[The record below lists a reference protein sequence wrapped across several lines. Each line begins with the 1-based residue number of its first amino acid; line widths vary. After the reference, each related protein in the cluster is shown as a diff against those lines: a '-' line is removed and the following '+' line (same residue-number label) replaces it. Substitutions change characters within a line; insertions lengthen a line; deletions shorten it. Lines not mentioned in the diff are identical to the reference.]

1 LSILDNVREGLKIL
15 ARDHDRLD
23 RIDRYFKGQH
33 DIPYMPDS
41 AEVEYYL
48 LAGKCVT
55 NWCPN
60 LVGVPGQALYV
71 DNFRRSDVAAS
82 AGSQS
87 LEMAHWQASRMD
99 ARQAPI
105 YRAALEYG
113 HSFTVTEK
121 VKGKV
126 ITRGLA
132 TRRTVALYEDAAADL
147 IPIAALYRV
156 SRPNGDDKPGKLIYW
171 DDKFRYDLT
180 YKDPEHITQVGK
192 PVRHGA
198 LECPVTRFA
207 AYVDDEGDTWGV
219 IEPMIPVQDRINQTV
234 FDLLVAQTYT
244 AFIVRTA
251 TGLAPPLKMQ
261 LNADGI
267 MEPVLD
273 TDGNPVPDRQFLNA
287 SRWMYAS
294 DSASK
299 FGTLPAGD
307 LIGFISALDTALKHW
322 VGLSQTPPHFLLG
335 QIANV
340 SAEALQAAEAAL
352 GRKVEEFKHS
362 FGESWERVFRIAA
375 AMAGDL
381 VAADDDFGE
390 VVWRDM
396 GVSSLAQSGDAL
408 GKFADS
414 LDIPKEGLWSRVPN
428 VTQAEIDEWHSI
440 KDRLDKEA
448 QLYQSNL
455 GIAGGDAQMMSAW
468 QNMPAAP
475 TAPAVPVVPDGLA
488 A

>member
-1 LSILDNVREGLKIL
+1 MSILDNVREGLKIL
-15 ARDHDRLD
+15 ARDQDRLD
-23 RIDRYFKGQH
+23 RIDRYFKGEH

-71 DNFRRSDVAAS
+71 DNFRRGGVAAS
-82 AGSQS
+82 AGSRS
-87 LEMAHWQASRMD
+87 LEMAHWQASRLD
-99 ARQAPI
+99 ARQASI
-105 YRAALEYG
+105 YRAALEFG
-113 HSFTVTEK
+113 HSFVVTEK

-126 ITRGLA
+126 ITRGLSP
-132 TRRTVALYEDAAADL
+132 RRTVALYEDAATDL
-147 IPIAALYRV
+147 VPQAALYRV
-156 SRPNGDDKPGKLIYW
+156 SRPNGDDKLGKLIYW
-171 DDKFRYDLT
+171 DSTFRYEFK
-180 YKDPEHITQVGK
+180 YKDSDHINQVGR
-192 PVRHGA
+192 PVRHDA

-207 AYVDDEGDTWGV
+207 AYVDLEGDTWGV
-219 IEPMIPVQDRINQTV
+219 VEPMIPVQDRINQTV

-244 AFIVRTA
+244 AFVVRTA

-261 LNADGI
+261 KNADGI

-273 TDGNPVPDRQFLNA
+273 SDGNPTPDRQFLNA
-287 SRWMYAS
+287 SRWMYGESS
-294 DSASK
+294 DVK
-299 FGTLPAGD
+299 FGTLPAGSLD
-307 LIGFISALDTALKHW
+307 GFVLALDTALKHW
-322 VGLSQTPPHFLLG
+322 VGLSQIPPHFLLG

-375 AMAGDL
+375 AMAGDTI
-381 VAADDDFGE
+381 AADDDFGE

-396 GVSSLAQSGDAL
+396 GVSSLAQSADAL
-408 GKFADS
+408 GKFAES
-414 LDIPKEGLWSRVPN
+414 LDVPKEGMWSRIPGVS
-428 VTQAEIDEWHSI
+428 QAEIDEWHSI

-448 QLYQSNL
+448 QLYQSSL
-455 GIAGGDAQMMSAW
+455 GIGGADAQMMSAW
-468 QNMPAAP
+468 AAMPGKAAP
-475 TAPAVPVVPDGLA
+475 ATPVVPDGLA